1 MSIDFTLLS
10 EYIFLKNKCS
20 ALTACSN
27 YPLSASAT
35 RGKSHMT
42 HVVFGVAG
50 FFFLQSVFTI
60 LSISNNFGLIILL
73 NQSFRVSILNFNSIE
88 KSSARA
94 VHFFSTKDSRS
105 DIFQLSKCNVI
116 TKWDMFR
123 FKMTLKRSYIS

>member
-1 MSIDFTLLS
+1 MSIDFISLS

-60 LSISNNFGLIILL
+60 QSISNNFGLIILL
-73 NQSFRVSILNFNSIE
+73 NQSFRVSIVNFNSIE
-88 KSSARA
+88 KSSTRT
-94 VHFFSTKDSRS
+94 VHFSLQRTAEVASFSCLSVILLKNGACS
-105 DIFQLSKCNVI
+105 D
-116 TKWDMFR
+116 
-123 FKMTLKRSYIS
+123 LK

>member
-1 MSIDFTLLS
+1 MSIDFILLS

-20 ALTACSN
+20 ALTSCSN

-94 VHFFSTKDSRS
+94 VHFSLQRTAEATSFNC
-105 DIFQLSKCNVI
+105 LSVMLLQNGTCSG
-116 TKWDMFR
+116 
-123 FKMTLKRSYIS
+123 LK